1 MEIKGQNRRLLIFD
15 KNLLYNMDIMVDQ
28 MNLEPGR
35 VLTRID
41 LLQILQAKVPLNVYG
56 IPEGIYRPDLL
67 PESYT
72 LEKFEIDPHSPPT
85 GINGD
90 KGNDGGDHDCASV
103 MDADETPAH
112 TNGKGS
118 DPHPN
123 GVDWVGDA
131 EDSESN
137 SGELRIVDDNQEVE
151 APAGSHPMVL
161 EIEGITDPRQEILD
175 RLPEA
180 TSLAEP
186 KAELEG
192 SDVITTFAGS
202 FASRGQTHPDESVDA
217 PPVSLP
223 DTVEGAKVPEDP
235 TGFGHGLGRS
245 SGTANPLAVDDQLF
259 QRVGVDLMQFRHAFL
274 PIVFAEGFPAYP
286 DGRPVWLRMDCEP
299 EDVHRLFEQYL
310 LMGQAG
316 VRQLFLLENLGP
328 HKLAALREF
337 FYLYNWAVR
346 STAYDIFRVAE
357 FRKIQS
363 NRALEMEDDHYIKA
377 QRLFDKAMMYMET
390 QEFLDQLSPKAA
402 IDLLKTVVAIQ
413 RQSVGLAA
421 NGAQSKSGDSS
432 RNESAATS
440 LEVTMRNVNP
450 NRDGGGTGGS
460 SSEIGTDGD
469 GKPIYGAIL
478 GNPETTH
485 LMQELII
492 KLNSPKA

>member
-1 MEIKGQNRRLLIFD
+1 
-15 KNLLYNMDIMVDQ
+15 MVDTAD
-28 MNLEPGR
+28 LAPGK

-72 LEKFEIDPHSPPT
+72 LEQAEIVPSLPPT
-85 GINGD
+85 DIN
-90 KGNDGGDHDCASV
+90 GGDHEAASV
-103 MDADETPAH
+103 MDASTP
-112 TNGKGS
+112 TNGKDS
-118 DPHPN
+118 DPHTN

-137 SGELRIVDDNQEVE
+137 SGELRIVEDNQEVE

-161 EIEGITDPRQEILD
+161 EIDGITDPRQAILD
-175 RLPEA
+175 RLPEQ

-202 FASRGQTHPDESVDA
+202 FASRGQTPSDTPAFYEAEQSDESDDA

-223 DTVEGAKVPEDP
+223 DTKGEARVPEDP
-235 TGFGHGLGRS
+235 TGLEHGPEGS
-245 SGTANPLAVDDQLF
+245 SGASNPLVVDDQLF

-286 DGRPVWLRMDCEP
+286 DGRPIWLRMDCEP

-310 LMGQAG
+310 MMGQAG

-328 HKLAALREF
+328 YKLASLREF
-337 FYLYNWAVR
+337 FFLYNWAVR

-357 FRKIQS
+357 FRKIQT
-363 NRALEMEDDHYIKA
+363 NRALEMEDDHFIKA
-377 QRLFDKAMMYMET
+377 QRLFDKAIMYMES
-390 QEFLDQLSPKAA
+390 QEFLDQLSPKSA

-413 RQSVGLAA
+413 RTSVGLAA
-421 NGAQSKSGDSS
+421 NAA
-432 RNESAATS
+432 SAKNNGETPATS

-450 NRDGGGTGGS
+450 NQDSEEGS
-460 SSEIGTDGD
+460 S
-469 GKPIYGAIL
+469 GKVGVDLRRHRSYR
-478 GNPETTH
+478 
-485 LMQELII
+485 
-492 KLNSPKA
+492 